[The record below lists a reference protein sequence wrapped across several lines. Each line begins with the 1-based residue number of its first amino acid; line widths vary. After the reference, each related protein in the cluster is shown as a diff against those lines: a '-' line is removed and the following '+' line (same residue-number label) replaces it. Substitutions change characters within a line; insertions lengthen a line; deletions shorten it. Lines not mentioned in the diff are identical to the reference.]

1 MFRQSNQG
9 QGQLPMYLE
18 DVIPQGHLVRV
29 VDEAVDRL
37 DLSKLLDKMQ
47 EREPDDPRR
56 VRRGSSKNPATGR
69 PAYHPRMLL
78 KLIFYGYVT
87 GTFSSRK
94 LAQKAR
100 EDIPTMW
107 LVAQEKP
114 DFRTISDFRT
124 AYLTEIADLFL
135 QVLQLCQAL
144 GMIKLGHVAID
155 SSRLKANAS
164 KHKAMSAERLQK
176 KIPELKSEVERLL
189 QQATEADKA
198 EDAELGKAEGTE
210 LPEDLAFKQK
220 RLQRME
226 EAVKAL
232 QRRADEEKGKEDAA
246 IRPNMQHN
254 FTDPDSRVMT
264 TRKGET
270 MQGYSGQIAVDRA
283 NGVIVAADVTN
294 TTTDKNALTPMVEQ
308 TEQNVGKPEKVS
320 ADSGYHSGPNLA
332 DLEEREVDGYI
343 AEGREGKEGPDNP
356 YHKRH
361 FVYDPE
367 QDAHRCPQNQWL
379 PLKTVRKDSNGLTEW
394 VYANEAACQG
404 CSVRDLCTKAKKGGR
419 TVTRDEYEPQREAM
433 REKLQSKDG
442 STVYQQRKS
451 TVEPVWGQ
459 LKTVMGFDRFSLR
472 GLDRVKLEFRIVCS
486 VHNLRKIASK
496 LRKSPELWLTLRT
509 WSPKRDQLA
518 PAGA

>member
-1 MFRQSNQG
+1 MFRQSHQG
-9 QGQLPMYLE
+9 QGQVPMFLE
-18 DVIPQGHLVRV
+18 DVVPQNHLVRV
-29 VDEAVDRL
+29 IDEAVDRL

-56 VRRGSSKNPATGR
+56 VLCGSLKNPTTGR
-69 PAYHPRMLL
+69 PAYHPGLLL

-100 EDIPTMW
+100 EDIPTIW

-114 DFRTISDFRT
+114 NFRTISDFRN
-124 AYLTEIADLFL
+124 AYLTEIAVLFL

-144 GMIKLGHVAID
+144 GMIKLGHVSID

-164 KHKAMSAERLQK
+164 KHKAMSADRLQK
-176 KIPELKSEVERLL
+176 KIAELEAEVERLL
-189 QQATEADKA
+189 QQAKETDKA

-232 QRRADEEKGKEDAA
+232 QRRADAEKGKENAP
-246 IRPNMQHN
+246 IRSDMQHN

-264 TRKGET
+264 NRKGET
-270 MQGYSGQIAVDRA
+270 MQAYTGQIAVDRTE
-283 NGVIVAADVTN
+283 GVIVAADVTN
-294 TTTDKNALTPMVEQ
+294 TSTDKNALTPMVEQ
-308 TEQNVGKPEKVS
+308 TEHNVCKPEKVS

-332 DLEEREVDGYI
+332 DLEEREIDGYI
-343 AEGREGKEGPDNP
+343 AEGRESKDGPDNP

-367 QDAHRCPQNQWL
+367 RDAILCPQNQWL
-379 PLKTVRKDSNGLTEW
+379 PLKTVRKDSNGQTEW
-394 VYANEAACQG
+394 VYTNEAACQA
-404 CSVRDLCTKAKKGGR
+404 CPVRDLCTKAKKGGR

-472 GLDRVKLEFRIVCS
+472 GLDQVKLEFFIVCS
-486 VHNLRKIASK
+486 AHNLCKIASK
-496 LRKSPELWLTLRT
+496 LRKSPGLWSTLRT
-509 WSPKRDQLA
+509 WSPKRDQMA
-518 PAGA
+518 SAGA